1 MSYYRKIYYDNQTG
15 NVIRM
20 EAKPNADF
28 IKTTFDQ
35 DYQSIKELNNRLY
48 NTIGLLELNNDQ
60 YDDDFA
66 VCGLNVKV
74 DLVTKELT
82 FMHPTG
88 NGEQTTPEKP
98 LVDQIA
104 DLQAVLGKTQDAINF
119 LLFGGM

>member
-60 YDDDFA
+60 YDEDFA

-82 FMHPTG
+82 FMHPTD
-88 NGEQTTPEKP
+88 NGTTAPEKP
-98 LVDQIA
+98 FVEQIDDVKA
-104 DLQAVLGKTQDAINF
+104 DIGKVQDAINF
-119 LLFGGM
+119 LIMGGM